1 MENDKLYSRLQSEKF
16 IISGPCAL
24 ENYDVVMKIAEKIK
38 TFSEKYDFSYIF
50 KGSFDKANRTSI
62 KSYRGPGLDE
72 GLKILS
78 KVKTELELP
87 VTTDVHEPN
96 QASVVGEIVDII
108 QIPAFLCRQTD
119 LLVSS
124 AKTNRIINIKKAQF
138 IGGEGMQYPAQ
149 KITDSGNKKVM
160 LTERGTMFGLGNL
173 IVDFRQIIEM
183 KKLNFPVILDVTHS
197 LQKPGSLG
205 SATGG
210 QSYYANALTAV
221 GNALKV
227 NGYFFETHPEPN
239 SALSDGPNMIDL
251 SKIETTIKIAL
262 GIESY

>member
-124 AKTNRIINIKKAQF
+124 AKTN
-138 IGGEGMQYPAQ
+138 
-149 KITDSGNKKVM
+149 
-160 LTERGTMFGLGNL
+160 
-173 IVDFRQIIEM
+173 
-183 KKLNFPVILDVTHS
+183 
-197 LQKPGSLG
+197 
-205 SATGG
+205 
-210 QSYYANALTAV
+210 
-221 GNALKV
+221 
-227 NGYFFETHPEPN
+227 
-239 SALSDGPNMIDL
+239 
-251 SKIETTIKIAL
+251 
-262 GIESY
+262 